1 MFAVA
6 LGLALLIGVSLGL
19 LGGGGSI
26 LAVPILKYVA
36 GMETKQAIAASLF
49 VVAVT
54 SAFGALQHARA
65 GRIQW
70 KTGAIFGLASMT
82 GAFVGGRIA
91 GYIPSDALLWAFA
104 GMMVATAIAML
115 RGRRATAQVQTGD
128 LAVPMVLVLG
138 LAVGTVAGLVGAGG
152 GFLIVPALVLFGRL
166 PMPMAIGTSLAVI
179 SIQSTGGLIGHL
191 SHVDLDWPRTLGIT
205 GVAII
210 GTVVG
215 GLFSSR
221 ISPQALRRG
230 FGVFVLVMATI
241 IVLAQLGVF

>member
-1 MFAVA
+1 MFVVA

-54 SAFGALQHARA
+54 SAFGAVQHARA

-70 KTGAIFGLASMT
+70 KTGAIFGVASML
-82 GAFVGGRIA
+82 GAFAGGRLA
-91 GYIPSDALLWAFA
+91 GYVPGEVLLWAFA

-115 RGRRATAQVQTGD
+115 RGRRDGAAVQSGE
-128 LAVPMVLVLG
+128 LSVPVVLVLG
-138 LAVGTVAGLVGAGG
+138 ATVGTVAGLVGAGG

-166 PMPMAIGTSLAVI
+166 PMPVAVGTSLAVI
-179 SIQSTGGLIGHL
+179 SIQSAGGLVGHL
-191 SHVDLDWPRTLGIT
+191 SHVDVDWPRTLGIT
-205 GVAII
+205 AVAIVGSI
-210 GTVVG
+210 VG
-215 GLFSSR
+215 GRFSSR
-221 ISPQALRRG
+221 VSPQALRRG
-230 FGVFVLVMATI
+230 FGAFVLVMATV
-241 IVLAQLGVF
+241 IVLAELGVL